1 MPVGSPGKEMLF
13 PMEMKSTKFE
23 SSVLLHPSS
32 PGAAKHGC
40 WSKRLV
46 SSEASGVSGFP
57 SGALQDSAMPTAG
70 AL

>member
-1 MPVGSPGKEMLF
+1 MLF